1 MEERIKEIEQ
11 YALDIFKRIR
21 EKEHISPFMG
31 LLNNEDI
38 LRQYRSIGYLKNIV
52 VKSMQIGNYRRAIIV
67 LLCMDQIIANMELFE
82 EDIKQRVSLYIL
94 GE

>member
-1 MEERIKEIEQ
+1 MEKRIKEIER
-11 YALDIFKRIR
+11 YSLDIFKRIR
-21 EKEHISPFMG
+21 EQEHISPFLG

-67 LLCMDQIIANMELFE
+67 LLCMDKIIANMELFE
-82 EDIKQRVSLYIL
+82 EDIKQRVSLYVL